1 MTLRELDNIHTHVAE
16 EGRNASALVNLEPE
30 QLPDSAGWYS
40 TGIHPW
46 RAAEASRL
54 WPLVESAARHPH
66 VLAIGECGLDVLRG
80 PDLALQREVF
90 LKHIGLSESLCKPL
104 LIHAVRSWPELIA
117 LRHNLNPAQEWIIHG
132 FRGKAELAAELLR
145 HGFSL
150 SFGLKYNEDAFRL
163 TPPERRY
170 RETDSVF

>member
-1 MTLRELDNIHTHVAE
+1 
-16 EGRNASALVNLEPE
+16 
-30 QLPDSAGWYS
+30 
-40 TGIHPW
+40 
-46 RAAEASRL
+46 
-54 WPLVESAARHPH
+54 
-66 VLAIGECGLDVLRG
+66 IGECGLDALRG
-80 PDLALQREVF
+80 PDMALQREVF
-90 LKHIGLSESLCKPL
+90 LKHIGLSEALGKPL
-104 LIHAVRSWPELIA
+104 LIHAVRCWPELIA

-170 RETDSVF
+170 RETDTVS